1 MKKLLAIMLALVLCF
16 SLAACGSDNSAIVDY
31 VEENEEELVSSFEAA
46 FTMGAGGM
54 LTCDSSVE
62 VEGMGFIITIKINEL
77 EDLDA
82 DTKAQIKE
90 GIEATG
96 SGYDSLI
103 EQMQEELPDLEY
115 FELVICEKDGDEIA
129 TVTVG
134 EK

>member
-31 VEENEEELVSSFEAA
+31 VEENEEELVSSFESA

-54 LTCDSSVE
+54 LTCDSSIK

-90 GIEATG
+90 GFEATG

-115 FELVICEKDGDEIA
+115 FELVVCEKDGDEIA
-129 TVTVG
+129 TITVG